1 MKPTEA
7 TNLEKVWMMPTPQ
20 NWLPPLELFI
30 GGRWQPG
37 TDGQVMPVVDPSTTQ
52 VIAEVADAD
61 VVDGVRAVD
70 AAEKAMRDW
79 RGCPPRRRAEI
90 LHRCFELM
98 VERSDQ
104 LALLI
109 CDENGKAL
117 SDARGEIAY
126 AAEFFRWYAEEAV
139 RNNGELN
146 ESPAA
151 GHRILVRYEP
161 IGVALLVTPWNF
173 PAAMAT
179 RKIAPALAAG
189 CGVVLKPAPTTPL
202 TALAIAELM
211 AEAGVPDGLVNVVPT
226 SRSAEVV
233 DALLH
238 DPRVRKLSFTGSTAV
253 GRILLREAS
262 DQVISCSMELGG
274 NAPVIIFD
282 DADLD
287 DAVEATILAKMRN
300 GGQACTAANRIY
312 VQDGIRDAFV
322 QRLSQRMSALVVG
335 PPRDPGTQCGPV
347 ADEASLMKIQD
358 MVADALEHGASLVTG
373 GGRPSDAGYFYTPT
387 VLDGVTAE
395 ARIAKEEVFGP
406 IAAVFPFSEEAE
418 AIERANDTE
427 VGLAAYVL
435 TGDLA
440 RGLRISEQLEV
451 GMVGINRGLVSEP
464 AAPFG
469 GVKASGLGREGS
481 HHGMREFCEAKY
493 VAVSW

>member
-1 MKPTEA
+1 MS
-7 TNLEKVWMMPTPQ
+7 TPQ
-20 NWLPPLELFI
+20 PWLPPRELFI
-30 GGRWQPG
+30 GGRWQPS
-37 TDGQVMPVVDPSTTQ
+37 TDGRVMAVIDPSTTA
-52 VIAEVADAD
+52 VLAEVADAD
-61 VVDGVRAVD
+61 VADAVHAVD

-79 RGCPPRRRAEI
+79 RETPPRRRSEI
-90 LHRCFELM
+90 LLGCFELITEWS
-98 VERSDQ
+98 ER
-104 LALLI
+104 LACLI
-109 CDENGKAL
+109 SDENGKAL
-117 SDARGEIAY
+117 PDARGEVAY

-146 ESPAA
+146 ESPAS

-161 IGVALLVTPWNF
+161 IGVAVLVTPWNF

-211 AEAGVPDGLVNVVPT
+211 AEAGVPDGLVNVIPT

-238 DPRVRKLSFTGSTAV
+238 DSRVRKLSFTGSTPV

-274 NAPVIIFD
+274 NAPVLVFD

-287 DAVEATILAKMRN
+287 EAVEAAMLAKMRN

-312 VQDGIRDAFV
+312 VQQGIHDAFV
-322 QRLSQRMSALVVG
+322 QRLAGRMSTLVVG
-335 PPRDPGTQCGPV
+335 PPREPETDCGPL
-347 ADEASLMKIQD
+347 ADEPSLNKIQD
-358 MVADALEHGASLVTG
+358 MVADALDRGASLVTG
-373 GGRPSDAGYFYTPT
+373 GTRPTGAGYFYTPT
-387 VLDGVTAE
+387 VLDQVSAQ
-395 ARIAKEEVFGP
+395 ARIAREEVFGP
-406 IAAVFPFSEEAE
+406 IAAIFPFTDEAE
-418 AIERANDTE
+418 AIEAANDTD
-427 VGLAAYVL
+427 VGLAAYVM